1 MVQLLILSAMIITF
15 VSRVGKGGS
24 SFFHSQQVLIFTDPL
39 EIVTFL
45 YIHLE
50 AFNLFFLGI
59 KVLEVDCLHW
69 CWNYHYTMENN
80 RALSKKFSA
89 WLQD

>member
-1 MVQLLILSAMIITF
+1 MIIKL
-15 VSRVGKGGS
+15 VSRVGKGAS

-50 AFNLFFLGI
+50 AFNHFFW
-59 KVLEVDCLHW
+59 E
-69 CWNYHYTMENN
+69 
-80 RALSKKFSA
+80 
-89 WLQD
+89 